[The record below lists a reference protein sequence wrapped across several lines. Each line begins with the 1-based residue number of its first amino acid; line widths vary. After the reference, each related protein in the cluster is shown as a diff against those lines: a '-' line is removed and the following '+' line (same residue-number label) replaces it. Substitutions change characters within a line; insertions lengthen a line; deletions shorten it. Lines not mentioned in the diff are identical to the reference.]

1 MEEKNIISRNP
12 RSWHKLCFL
21 YATTMFNQILK
32 INNKYQNYRT
42 LISIK
47 ILQGENHPEQIT

>member
-1 MEEKNIISRNP
+1 MGEKNIISRNP

-21 YATTMFNQILK
+21 YATMFNQILK
-32 INNKYQNYRT
+32 INNKYQNY
-42 LISIK
+42 ISIK